1 VCITCGD
8 SGTQG
13 MSIFSDGIDGIAPLC
28 GDRYPLSAWG
38 CFVFLLTLFRCNCH
52 NTGILH
58 SLLTP
63 MFCYLLTPCLSIDVG
78 RRSGDHMDHGF

>member
-28 GDRYPLSAWG
+28 GDRYPPIGLG
-38 CFVFLLTLFRCNCH
+38 
-52 NTGILH
+52 
-58 SLLTP
+58 
-63 MFCYLLTPCLSIDVG
+63 MFCVSPNT
-78 RRSGDHMDHGF
+78 F